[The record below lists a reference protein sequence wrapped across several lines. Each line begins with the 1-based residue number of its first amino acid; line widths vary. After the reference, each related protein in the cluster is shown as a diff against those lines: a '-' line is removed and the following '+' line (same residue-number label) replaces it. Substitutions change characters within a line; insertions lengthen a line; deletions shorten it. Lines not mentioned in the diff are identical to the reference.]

1 VSAHA
6 HSIEL
11 DPEAQAKLV
20 RSRARLRR
28 ALDSRERIA
37 EAVAGVLFIAAVLVL
52 GVGFGGGPLPL
63 GAAVALVLAYVV
75 SLRVEFEVV
84 GGYTVPT
91 ATVLVP
97 MLFLLPADAVPLCVL
112 TAHLINACLQVA
124 LGRRHAARV
133 FVFLGQG
140 WYALGPALLFAIAD
154 PGQAGWEDAP
164 LVLGAF
170 AAYIACD
177 AIASLSVDHFGHRES
192 FGGLLRSA
200 ASVYVVDAL
209 LFPLGFVVAVAA
221 QGEALA
227 VAVLA
232 PTFCLLAFFAT
243 ERRRRIDN
251 ALALSEA
258 YRGTALLLGDVVEA
272 DDAYTGSHS
281 RDVVELAVAV
291 GTRLRLDQRQLRNV
305 EFGALLHDVGKIAV
319 PKAILHKPG
328 PLDDAE
334 WEVMRRHTIEGQR
347 MLEGVG
353 GVLAEVGYI
362 VRCSHEHYDGSGY
375 PDAITAAAIPIES
388 RICTACDAFSA
399 MTTDRVYRKA
409 LPLEAAIAELRSHAG
424 RMFDPDV
431 VEALIA
437 EIESG

>member
-1 VSAHA
+1 VSAAA

-11 DPEAQAKLV
+11 DPESQAKLV

-28 ALDSRERIA
+28 ALDSRERVA
-37 EAVAGVLFIAAVLVL
+37 EAIAGLSFLAAALLLDLSFAHGATPIRAAAV
-52 GVGFGGGPLPL
+52 
-63 GAAVALVLAYVV
+63 LVLAYVV
-75 SLRVEFEVV
+75 ALRVEFEVV

-91 ATVLVP
+91 AAVLVP
-97 MLFLLPADAVPLCVL
+97 MLFLLPPDAVPLCVL
-112 TAHLINACLQVA
+112 TAHLLNSGIQVA

-133 FVFLGQG
+133 FVFLGQS
-140 WYALGPALLFAIAD
+140 WYSVGPALLFAVAP
-154 PGQAGWEDAP
+154 PGSAGLEDTP

-177 AIASLSVDHFGHRES
+177 AVVSLSVDHFGHRES
-192 FGGLLRSA
+192 LRGLIRSA
-200 ASVYVVDAL
+200 MSVYMVDL
-209 LFPLGFVVAVAA
+209 LLVPLGFMVAIVADGHATAVAA
-221 QGEALA
+221 
-227 VAVLA
+227 LA
-232 PTFCLLAFFAT
+232 PTFLLLAFFAT
-243 ERRRRIDN
+243 ERRQRIDN
-251 ALALSEA
+251 ALALSDA

-281 RDVVELAVAV
+281 RDVVDLAVSV
-291 GTRLRLDQRQLRNV
+291 GRRLRLDQRRLRNV

-319 PKAILHKPG
+319 PKPILHKPG

-334 WEVMRRHTIEGQR
+334 WAVMRRHTIDGQR

-353 GVLAEVGYI
+353 GVLAEVGFI

-375 PDAITAAAIPIES
+375 PDGIAGEAIPIES

-409 LPLEAAIAELRSHAG
+409 MSLEAAIAELRAHAG
-424 RMFDPDV
+424 RMFDPAV
-431 VEALIA
+431 VAALVAELEAA
-437 EIESG
+437 